1 MNASAHVA
9 KYLSPT
15 TQAAFKAKASE
26 DEAEKPATDDKPKVP
41 ASPQAVLLRRIR
53 KIVFGPSVQDLAT
66 ALDRFNAIV
75 SSLDDSED
83 DDDDKPQA
91 PKSSDNAKE

>member
-1 MNASAHVA
+1 MNASAHVS

-15 TQAAFKAKASE
+15 TQAAFKARASE
-26 DEAEKPATDDKPKVP
+26 EEGEKPTTDEKPKIP

-53 KIVFGPSVQDLAT
+53 KIVFGPSVNDLAT

-83 DDDDKPQA
+83 EDDDKPKPSEKDTA
-91 PKSSDNAKE
+91 

>member
-15 TQAAFKAKASE
+15 TQAAFQAKASE
-26 DEAEKPATDDKPKVP
+26 DEAEKPATDDKPKTPPTEQV
-41 ASPQAVLLRRIR
+41 ALLRRIR
-53 KIVFGPSVQDLAT
+53 KVVFGPSVKDLAT

-83 DDDDKPQA
+83 DDDDKKP
-91 PKSSDNAKE
+91 SDKDTA

>member
-1 MNASAHVA
+1 MNTSQHISRYLSNAS
-9 KYLSPT
+9 
-15 TQAAFKAKASE
+15 QEAFKANAS
-26 DEAEKPATDDKPKVP
+26 DDDKPKIP

-53 KIVFGPSVQDLAT
+53 KIVFGPSVPDLAT

-83 DDDDKPQA
+83 ENDDKPQA
-91 PKSSDNAKE
+91 PKPSDKDTA